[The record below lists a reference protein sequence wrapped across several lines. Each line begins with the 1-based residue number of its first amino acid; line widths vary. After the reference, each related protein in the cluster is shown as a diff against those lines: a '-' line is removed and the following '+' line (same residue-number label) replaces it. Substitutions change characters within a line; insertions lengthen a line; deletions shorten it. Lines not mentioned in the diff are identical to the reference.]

1 MGWGD
6 KVVCGWPGRLR
17 LDVACKRGISGQRE
31 PRVRWI
37 ESWDLEDEMGL
48 DGFGWE
54 VGKLFQ
60 SKGCVGLGS
69 SLKDPCLQGCR
80 SPYLYRPRAVVP
92 LYVLVCSTIVNNVVA
107 GTYFP
112 SSDEWR

>member
-80 SPYLYRPRAVVP
+80 SPYRPRAVVP
-92 LYVLVCSTIVNNVVA
+92 LYVLICSVILYDVVV
-107 GTYFP
+107 GTSYLGK
-112 SSDEWR
+112 